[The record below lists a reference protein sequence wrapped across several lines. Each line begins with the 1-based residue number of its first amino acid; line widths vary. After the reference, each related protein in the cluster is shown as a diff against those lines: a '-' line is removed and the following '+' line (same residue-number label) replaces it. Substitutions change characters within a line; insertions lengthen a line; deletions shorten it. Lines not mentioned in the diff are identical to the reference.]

1 MKSMKS
7 LKSIKSL
14 LLTILAVSS
23 INLTANADTIRFEPG
38 PVLKMDTTSVEVTDA
53 LLFATSANLT
63 KFIKAGN
70 QVVEVTRQNWQ
81 PGVTIY
87 NFSRKQCSLGGTA
100 GRLCLGGANLEVVIR
115 ETRTGS
121 IAKVAATSKVTLYR

>member
-1 MKSMKS
+1 MKIMKAM
-7 LKSIKSL
+7 KAL
-14 LLTILAVSS
+14 LFTILAVST
-23 INLTANADTIRFEPG
+23 ITLTANSDTIRVEPG
-38 PVLKMDTTSVEVTDA
+38 PVMKMDVAAVEVTDA

-63 KFIKAGN
+63 KFVKAGN
-70 QVVEVTRQNWQ
+70 QVVDVTRQNWQ

-87 NFSRKQCSLGGTA
+87 NFSRKQCSQGGIA

-121 IAKVAATSKVTLYR
+121 ILKVTATSKVTLYR

>member
-1 MKSMKS
+1 MKT
-7 LKSIKSL
+7 INTL
-14 LLTILAVSS
+14 LLAILAVSS
-23 INLTANADTIRFEPG
+23 ITLTANADSIRFESG
-38 PVLKMDTTSVEVTDA
+38 PIMKMDTSAVEVTDA

-63 KFIKAGN
+63 KFVKAGN
-70 QVVEVTRQNWQ
+70 QVVEVTRQYWQ

-87 NFSRKQCSLGGTA
+87 NFSRKQCSLGGIA

-115 ETRTGS
+115 ETRNGS